1 MKNGFQEISSSLD
14 LSFEDEAVAD
24 EKIPFL
30 AYLASVLKNSSYFP
44 FEPPAGSKRFCS
56 LIAGFMRTYH
66 RIPINQDVRLFSL
79 YVFVNRF
86 LAVPENYFVRL
97 ILLIN
102 ETNGPLKNFL
112 KISRR
117 KNKRKLDTYGLIK
130 CNESSMGSI

>member
-30 AYLASVLKNSSYFP
+30 AYLASVLKNSSYVP

-79 YVFVNRF
+79 YVFFNRF
-86 LAVPENYFVRL
+86 LTVPENYFVRL

-117 KNKRKLDTYGLIK
+117 KNKRKLDTYRLIK